1 MTTQDKINFLMQNYE
16 KDCVS
21 EISKTDV
28 ETNKSATSEVIS
40 LLEDSDSIVK
50 SPTPQ
55 KPKRANPVVYK
66 SPNVKPPSKMSTKVS
81 QVSR

>member
-1 MTTQDKINFLMQNYE
+1 MTHKSLKNSVTDGSKKQSEMTTQDKINFLMQNYE

-40 LLEDSDSIVK
+40 LLEDSDSIIK
-50 SPTPQ
+50 SPTP
-55 KPKRANPVVYK
+55 
-66 SPNVKPPSKMSTKVS
+66 
-81 QVSR
+81 